1 MTATTL
7 RPQLRSELLRQIGGP
22 NAKKENLLQKGFTL
36 VELMVVIVIV
46 GILSA
51 VAIPNFL
58 ASTDKAKATEAKTQI
73 ASILKQGQAYYQEDP
88 TVLTSTMDATALAT
102 AFKSPAD
109 GATKFNYAAAFNSTS
124 GVFTVTATANSTF
137 GTVPS
142 VATIAGCVKIP
153 TGKVEI
159 NTYFSA
165 TAPTCA

>member
-1 MTATTL
+1 MATSAL
-7 RPQLRSELLRQIGGP
+7 RPQLQTALMRKLSQTSGQ
-22 NAKKENLLQKGFTL
+22 KKNLLQKGFTL

-73 ASILKQGQAYYQEDP
+73 ASILKQGQAYYQENP
-88 TVLTSTMDATALAT
+88 TVLTASMDAAALTA

-109 GATKFNYAAAFNSTS
+109 DATKFNYAATFNSTS

-137 GTVPS
+137 GTVPT